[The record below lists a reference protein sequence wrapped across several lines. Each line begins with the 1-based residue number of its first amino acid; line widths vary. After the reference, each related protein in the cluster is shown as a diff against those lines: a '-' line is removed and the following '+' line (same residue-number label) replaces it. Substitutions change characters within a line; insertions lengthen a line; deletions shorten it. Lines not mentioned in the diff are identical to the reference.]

1 MDRSRTSSD
10 AADSCYGIRR
20 EFTHVGLAGD
30 GCEEEGGA
38 AFLAPPDG
46 TLGVELVIGVD
57 WPQSRRL
64 KKLRRPVNAGHLCT
78 SEI

>member
-1 MDRSRTSSD
+1 
-10 AADSCYGIRR
+10 
-20 EFTHVGLAGD
+20 
-30 GCEEEGGA
+30 
-38 AFLAPPDG
+38 
-46 TLGVELVIGVD
+46 VD